1 MGGDVEGMNKEV
13 YKAIILIESIM
24 IALGILS
31 VMLIRD
37 YRSGI
42 LDISDPVKAVF
53 QALACLVMLMFF
65 IVGSTG
71 WFILITLFYE
81 DFRRNNDRNNND
93 SAPCGSDMPC
103 GSLDSTVMGDID
115 R

>member
-1 MGGDVEGMNKEV
+1 MTLKIL
-13 YKAIILIESIM
+13 KFIILTESTV
-24 IALGILS
+24 IALGVLA
-31 VMLIRD
+31 VMLIQD
-37 YRSGI
+37 YRSGV

-81 DFRRNNDRNNND
+81 DFRKNNDRNNND

-103 GSLDSTVMGDID
+103 GFVDNSNMGVDST
-115 R
+115 